1 MSKSSNRTETVLLR
15 FSVEELEA
23 VKAKCGNA
31 VFAKWCRNVLLG
43 VQIEPVQPTK
53 HKSVDPVLL
62 REIQIMSNNLNQIA
76 KKLNTW
82 DKLNKPVYEYD
93 VASMLI
99 SLQNIADE
107 LARFK
112 DWEFSDDN

>member
-1 MSKSSNRTETVLLR
+1 MTKEQRTIEIKIRMNKSEYELLQQK
-15 FSVEELEA
+15 S
-23 VKAKCGNA
+23 GNA

-112 DWEFSDDN
+112 DWEFSDDH

>member
-99 SLQNIADE
+99 SLHNIADE

>member
-1 MSKSSNRTETVLLR
+1 MSKSEYELLQQK
-15 FSVEELEA
+15 S
-23 VKAKCGNA
+23 GSA

-62 REIQIMSNNLNQIA
+62 REIQRMSNNLNQIA
-76 KKLNTW
+76 KKLHTW
-82 DKLNKPVYEYD
+82 DKLNKPVYEYQ
-93 VASMLI
+93 VASMLL

-107 LARFK
+107 LTLFK
-112 DWEFSDDN
+112 NWDSSDDSQTIKE